1 MFSVHI
7 GVESLNIKKPPDQTT
22 TDDIS
27 PLIWWHRSFFVKTVR
42 YHGMWKRPPASEVCR
57 KSMFNFM
64 QFFLKTPPGTWIL
77 QIGVAIA
84 FCEIK
89 VLDGSYESLF
99 PSHQG
104 MGYFHPNEGK
114 SVSHRGGR

>member
-1 MFSVHI
+1 MFFVHI

-64 QFFLKTPPGTWIL
+64 QFFLKTPPATWIL

-89 VLDGSYESLF
+89 SL
-99 PSHQG
+99 
-104 MGYFHPNEGK
+104 
-114 SVSHRGGR
+114 RW